1 MFAFTSDTLVW
12 KGRTNHFQLFSG
24 EELLLDLRYLSSG
37 EQECR
42 INGRSFFFERT
53 GFWNPIY
60 QVSQDGA
67 QVMKMQ
73 HQFWGSKAFI
83 SFPVLDEPLEMR
95 YKNDPQL
102 SLLISKG
109 TEQIIRYS
117 LQLGI
122 PKSPFR
128 IELGNYMLEVDH
140 LLLLLA
146 LCFILTKDIV
156 REYHGAQDELLFL
169 LLAAA

>member
-12 KGRTNHFQLFSG
+12 KGQAKHFQLFSG
-24 EELLLDLRYLSSG
+24 SELLLDLRYLSST

-42 INGRSFFFERT
+42 INGRSFFFEHK

-60 QVSQDGA
+60 QVSEDGNK
-67 QVMKMQ
+67 VMQ
-73 HQFWGSKAFI
+73 LRHQFWGSKATI
-83 SFPVLDEPLEMR
+83 TLAALDEPLDMR
-95 YKNDPQL
+95 YTNDPQF

-109 TEQIIRYS
+109 TEQIIRYA
-117 LQLGI
+117 LQLGAQK
-122 PKSPFR
+122 PPFR
-128 IELGNYMLEVDH
+128 IELGHFMLEVDQ

-156 REYHGAQDELLFL
+156 REYHGGQDELLLL